1 MVKIPIHYTLGG
13 SYMDHDFS
21 QPTQQTMEL
30 IQQQLTETRQHLKQ
44 FKNQANGI
52 QRTNITQAIRSIEN
66 AASQLRQVPP
76 SL

>member
-13 SYMDHDFS
+13 SYMDQDFS

-30 IQQQLTETRQHLKQ
+30 IQQQLAETRQHLKQ
-44 FKNQANGI
+44 FKSQTNGV
-52 QRTNITQAIRSIEN
+52 QVTNITQAINSIEN